1 MKLSFSALL
10 LALVLLSSCAQLSPV
25 EPLRLRNIVIEED
38 TLWQG
43 SILIDGRVEVLRTAI
58 LTIAPGTDISFVYH
72 DGNRDGLGD
81 GTLVVKGELI
91 AIGTKQQ
98 PIRFRSAKQNPQPG
112 DWLEIAVDFS
122 KQAHFRYCEIRD
134 SAYTLHAHF
143 TRGIVEDS
151 HIHHNIDGCR
161 IGQANF
167 VLRHNLI
174 ENNTGKGVNFRNSQV
189 QVKKNLIRNNGAGIF
204 LFEND
209 QPFKISGNNIVDNQY
224 QLRLGDFY
232 TADVS
237 LQGNWWGS
245 TDLGAIREAIYDHRV
260 DAEIG
265 AVTFAPLAIEVPDA
279 GPR

>member
-1 MKLSFSALL
+1 MVFFSTTDLVNFCLRATPKP
-10 LALVLLSSCAQLSPV
+10 APLVLNNL
-25 EPLRLRNIVIEED
+25 VIEKD
-38 TLWQG
+38 TTWNG
-43 SILIDGRVEVLRTAI
+43 SILIDGRVEVLRSAT
-58 LTIAPGTDISFVYH
+58 LTIAPGTNIAFVYR
-72 DGNRDGLGD
+72 DEDRDGLGD
-81 GTLVVKGELI
+81 GTLVVKGELL
-91 AIGTKQQ
+91 AVGTAQQ
-98 PIRFRSAKQNPQPG
+98 PIRFRSAKADPQPG

-122 KQAHFRYCEIRD
+122 KNVHFRYCEFRD

-161 IGQANF
+161 IGQATF
-167 VLRHNLI
+167 TFQHNLI
-174 ENNTGKGVNFRNSQV
+174 EQNTGKGINFRNSRV
-189 QVKKNLIRNNGAGIF
+189 TVLNNQIQNNVAGIF

-209 QPFKISGNNIVDNQY
+209 QPFEITGNNLINNQY

-245 TDLGAIREAIYDHRV
+245 SDLNEIKEQIYDHRV

-265 AVTFAPLAIEVPDA
+265 SVSIRPLAEKLNNV